1 MRGEIFVKDTNEILA
16 NTSKFNAYRDTLST
30 EQYKKIVSKYFKNAK
45 LLENYLI
52 ELIQADTYNYKIS
65 TAYDKVLVYIPLG
78 DTPTENLVVAVYNKT
93 GIYVCDAYVE
103 DEYIVVSTD
112 QFGQFLLLDGGE
124 RNDVKFAYN
133 SDMSEIFGLMTNFSS
148 KETDTEKQTGSKALL
163 ALWIGVGF
171 VFVISATCIILLLLK
186 KKGIILRKDKI

>member
-1 MRGEIFVKDTNEILA
+1 M
-16 NTSKFNAYRDTLST
+16 
-30 EQYKKIVSKYFKNAK
+30 
-45 LLENYLI
+45 
-52 ELIQADTYNYKIS
+52 
-65 TAYDKVLVYIPLG
+65 YIPLG

-148 KETDTEKQTGSKALL
+148 KETDTEKQTGSKAWL